1 MWLTVLYGILV
12 VVMLVGIVG
21 AVVPG
26 LPGPSLILGAIVV
39 WCLATKFAVPLGF
52 FAVIFGVLILSA
64 AVEWLGGYLGAKQVG
79 ASSWSQ
85 WGMMGG
91 MAVGFFGLLP
101 ALPVGGPIVG
111 LFLVGLLG
119 GFIGEFLYR
128 SDLAIP
134 ERLKMAGKVSLA
146 IGLGS
151 VVGNLVEGVL
161 AVVAVA
167 MFIWSTWGSVV
178 WG

>member
-1 MWLTVLYGILV
+1 
-12 VVMLVGIVG
+12 
-21 AVVPG
+21 
-26 LPGPSLILGAIVV
+26 
-39 WCLATKFAVPLGF
+39 
-52 FAVIFGVLILSA
+52 
-64 AVEWLGGYLGAKQVG
+64 
-79 ASSWSQ
+79 
-85 WGMMGG
+85 MMAG

-101 ALPVGGPIVG
+101 TLPVGGPIVG

-119 GFIGEFLYR
+119 GFVGEFLYR
-128 SDLAIP
+128 SDLAMAD
-134 ERLKMAGKVSLA
+134 RLKMAGKVSLA

-167 MFIWSTWGSVV
+167 MFIWSTWGSVI